1 MSPSLEVTSLFIWSH
16 TYLYWHVFTLLGYM
30 PTCLNCRWDSKKQ
43 NQAIN
48 TWIWVH
54 ELNVWRIGSLSML
67 DSLWLCF
74 SLMILL
80 CQNLIVQS
88 WLIKGRGIRHQL
100 TNICWIIEKA
110 RELKKKKIYFC
121 FIDHAKPF
129 VSVDHHS
136 CVKYLNKCEYEITL
150 PVSWE
155 ICIKVKNEQLDLDME
170 QLTGSKLGKE
180 LTKMYIFIIQ
190 NARLDE

>member
-1 MSPSLEVTSLFIWSH
+1 MKNWEFEHVRFLMVMFFFDDIIMSKLNSTVLAYKRQGNQTS
-16 TYLYWHVFTLLGYM
+16 TYQYLLDH
-30 PTCLNCRWDSKKQ
+30 RESK
-43 NQAIN
+43 
-48 TWIWVH
+48 
-54 ELNVWRIGSLSML
+54 G
-67 DSLWLCF
+67 
-74 SLMILL
+74 
-80 CQNLIVQS
+80 
-88 WLIKGRGIRHQL
+88 IK
-100 TNICWIIEKA
+100 E
-110 RELKKKKIYFC
+110 KKIYFC